1 MEKILT
7 SGTSFIDEYGRE
19 RIFNGVNLCDKG
31 WPDENGNLCHVYEY
45 DDKMFR
51 TLAEKGF
58 NIVRLGITWA
68 AVEPNPG
75 EYNEKYIDGIV
86 KMLDQCEKYGLYAYI
101 DMHQDLYSNYCYQW
115 GDGAPKWA
123 CMMNGDKQKKIKLV
137 WAEGYFWDKG
147 IHKAFDSFWTN
158 KPYNNKGLLDYFA
171 DMWKHLA
178 ERVCNHPALFGF
190 DMFNEPFMGS
200 DGGKIFR
207 QLIKGLVK
215 TTLTDKRIKK
225 SKLIKDAIKLDI
237 PAVLEQYN
245 GDILHDVA
253 LGAAELVEKFD
264 RERYTP
270 FLNKTAGAIRSVTNN
285 GIMFIDN
292 CYYSNLS
299 IPCKAGPIE
308 YDGKVEEK
316 ACFSPHGYDFMV
328 DTPLYKHASSS
339 RTDAIFGEHAN
350 SQKRLGIPVLVGEWG
365 GYSEGTEWYPHV
377 HHLLKFFDDRKWSNT
392 YWAFHEGLIGDGI
405 MDELHRPYPRAV
417 TGEIK
422 AYRHDRKENTFTLTY
437 EQTKAFD
444 VKTIIY
450 LPANPAEVTC
460 TGEYELVP
468 CTHGGYTLE
477 IKTDIGSHEVKV
489 KF

>member
-7 SGTSFIDEYGRE
+7 SGTSFVDEYGRE

-31 WPDENGNLCHVYEY
+31 WPDGNGKLCHVYEY

-51 TLAEKGF
+51 ALAENGF

-68 AVEPNPG
+68 AVEPECG
-75 EYNEKYIDGIV
+75 KYNEKYVDGIR

-101 DMHQDLYSNYCYQW
+101 DMHQDLYSNYCYEW
-115 GDGAPKWA
+115 GDGAPEWA
-123 CMMNGDKQKKIKLV
+123 CLTNGKKKKDIKIV
-137 WAEGYFWDKG
+137 WAEGYFWGKSV
-147 IHKAFDSFWTN
+147 HNAFDNFWTN
-158 KPYNNKGLLDYFA
+158 KTYKGKGLLDRFA
-171 DMWKHLA
+171 DMWKYVA
-178 ERVCNHPALFGF
+178 EKLGDHPALFGF
-190 DMFNEPFMGS
+190 DMFNEPFLGS
-200 DGGKIFR
+200 DGGKVFR

-215 TTLTDKRIKK
+215 TTLTDKRINRF
-225 SKLIKDAIKLDI
+225 KLIKDAVKLDI

-245 GDILHDVA
+245 GEVLHDVA

-270 FLNKTAGAIRSVTNN
+270 FLNKTAGAIRSVTDN

-308 YDGKVEEK
+308 YDGKAEEK
-316 ACFSPHGYDFMV
+316 MCFSPHGYDFMV

-339 RTDAIFGEHAN
+339 RTDAIFGEHEN

-405 MDELHRPYPRAV
+405 MKELNRPYPRAV

-422 AYRHDRKENTFTLTY
+422 AYCHNRKENTFTLAY
-437 EQTKAFD
+437 EQTKEFD
-444 VKTIIY
+444 AKTIVY
-450 LPANPAEVTC
+450 LPSEPKSVGC
-460 TGEYELVP
+460 SGEYEILP
-468 CTHGGYTLE
+468 CTYGGYTLE
-477 IKTDIGSHEVKV
+477 IATAIGSHELKIEL
-489 KF
+489 

>member
-1 MEKILT
+1 MDKISIL
-7 SGTSFIDEYGRE
+7 GTSFVDEYGRE

-31 WPDENGNLCHVYEY
+31 WPDENGKLCHVYEY

-51 TLAEKGF
+51 ALAENGF

-68 AVEPNPG
+68 AVEPECG
-75 EYNEKYIDGIV
+75 KYNEKYIDGV
-86 KMLDQCEKYGLYAYI
+86 RKMLDQCEKYGLYAYI
-101 DMHQDLYSNYCYQW
+101 DMHQDLYSNYCYEW
-115 GDGAPKWA
+115 GDGAPEWA
-123 CMMNGDKQKKIKLV
+123 CLTNGKKKKDIKIV
-137 WAEGYFWDKG
+137 WAEGYFWGKSV
-147 IHKAFDSFWTN
+147 HNAFDNFWTN
-158 KPYNNKGLLDYFA
+158 KTYKGKGLLDRFA
-171 DMWKHLA
+171 DMWKYVA
-178 ERVCNHPALFGF
+178 EKLGDHPALFGF
-190 DMFNEPFMGS
+190 DMFNEPFPGS
-200 DGGKIFR
+200 DGGKVFR

-215 TTLTDKRIKK
+215 VTLTDKRINKA
-225 SKLIKDAIKLDI
+225 KLIKDAVKLDI

-270 FLNKTAGAIRSVTNN
+270 FLNKTAGAIRSVTDN

-308 YDGKVEEK
+308 YDGKAEEK
-316 ACFSPHGYDFMV
+316 MCFSPHGYDFMV

-339 RTDAIFGEHAN
+339 RTDAIFGEHHN
-350 SQKRLGIPVLVGEWG
+350 TQKRLGIPVLVGEWG
-365 GYSEGTEWYPHV
+365 GYSEGTEWYPHI

-392 YWAFHEGLIGDGI
+392 YWAFHEGLINDGI
-405 MDELHRPYPRAV
+405 MNELNRPYPSAV

-422 AYRHDRKENTFTLTY
+422 AYCHDRKENTFTLTY
-437 EQTKAFD
+437 EQTKDFET
-444 VKTIIY
+444 KTVVY
-450 LPANPAEVTC
+450 LHSEPKEIVC

-468 CTHGGYTLE
+468 CTYGGFTLE
-477 IKTDIGSHEVKV
+477 IKTSVGSHELKV
-489 KF
+489 TF